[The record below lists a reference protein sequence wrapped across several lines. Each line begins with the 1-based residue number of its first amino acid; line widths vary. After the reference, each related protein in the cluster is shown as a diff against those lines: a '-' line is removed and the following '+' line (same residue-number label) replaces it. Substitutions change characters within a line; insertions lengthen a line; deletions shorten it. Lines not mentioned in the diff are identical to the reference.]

1 MVIRDY
7 VSPLMLSLFLA
18 GCGDSTAPPLD
29 TSDSTTAAR
38 VAWLQANAIDVSSV
52 LPDSEDFTDLDGLR
66 TAVGDARVVMLGE
79 ASHGDGTT
87 FLAKTRLIKF
97 LHQEMEFGV
106 LAFESGLYDMW
117 KSWRFIIDGED
128 AHTAM
133 CRGVNSVW
141 SQSEQFQS
149 LIDYTEEAAR
159 TTHTLELAGFD
170 SQFTGSASKG
180 GLLVAD
186 LERFLERN
194 GSAALEDSA
203 WPPFHELLDRLLEG
217 SWTVRKPTD
226 AEKALFGAMME
237 RVQQEADGVAQLGT
251 DPDAS
256 FWAQMLRSITAEA
269 ERVFPWVSG
278 TPIWFLNARDE
289 QMGRNLIWL
298 ADEAYS
304 FRKIIVWAATI
315 HEVRNIDDIEPLVHA
330 ARYDDHV
337 TMGDV
342 AWDALG
348 SEIYVLGFTAHSG
361 SRAHWSQDPIPL
373 GPSSVGSF
381 EDLMHRAGFVNAI
394 LDFRRAPPGGE
405 WLQEPN
411 ISRLIGYSEAA
422 AIWPRHLDGIFFVD
436 TMEPSTETSR

>member
-1 MVIRDY
+1 
-7 VSPLMLSLFLA
+7 
-18 GCGDSTAPPLD
+18 
-29 TSDSTTAAR
+29 

-52 LPDSEDFTDLDGLR
+52 LPEDEDFSELGRLR
-66 TAVGDARVVMLGE
+66 MAIGDARVVMLGE

-87 FLAKTRLIKF
+87 FLAMTRLIKF
-97 LHQEMEFGV
+97 LHQEMDFDV

-117 KSWRFIIDGED
+117 KSWRFIIEGED
-128 AHTAM
+128 ALTAM
-133 CRGVNSVW
+133 RRGVNSIW
-141 SQSEQFQS
+141 TQSEQFQP

-159 TTHTLELAGFD
+159 ATHPLELAGFD

-180 GLLVAD
+180 GLLVTD
-186 LERFLERN
+186 LEGFLERN

-203 WPPFHELLDRLLEG
+203 WPPFNELLDRLVEG
-217 SWTVRKPTD
+217 SWTVRKPTE
-226 AEKALFGAMME
+226 AEKALFDAMME
-237 RVQQEADGVAQLGT
+237 RVEKEADGVAELGT

-269 ERVFPWVSG
+269 ERVYPWVSG

-298 ADEAYS
+298 TEEAYPS
-304 FRKIIVWAATI
+304 RKIIVWAATI
-315 HEVRNIDDIEPLVHA
+315 HVVRDIDDIEPLVHA
-330 ARYDDHV
+330 ALYENSV

-342 AWDALG
+342 AWEALG

-373 GPSSVGSF
+373 SHPSVGSF

-394 LDFRRAPPGGE
+394 LDFRTAQPGSE
-405 WLQEPN
+405 WLRERN
-411 ISRLIGYSEAA
+411 ISRPIGFSEAI
-422 AIWPRHLDGIFFVD
+422 AIWPRHLDGIFFID